1 MSGEGKEEVG
11 VAEVVVGSGDGLV
24 PRVKRLCYQ

>member
-24 PRVKRLCYQ
+24 SRAERL

>member
-11 VAEVVVGSGDGLV
+11 VEEVVVGSGDGLV
-24 PRVKRLCYQ
+24 PRAERI